1 MKKGSSMLLMV
12 LLIGALIVV
21 DIIVFVALGPAHL
34 APWLL
39 VAATIAIPVF
49 LKRREAGEF
58 VTWKDEYSV
67 GIERI
72 DKDHKKLISLIND
85 LETAVHYHVGDEFER
100 KALEALVAYTQTHF
114 KLEEE
119 LMQQHEYA
127 DYEAHKGQHDQ
138 MISNVEVYL
147 RDYDKQGHKVLGK
160 IANYLKLWLIEHING
175 TDRKYVPHLRARG
188 VK

>member
-12 LLIGALIVV
+12 LLTGGLIVV
-21 DIIVFVALGPAHL
+21 DVMVFMAFGPAH
-34 APWLL
+34 AVPWLL

-49 LKRREAGEF
+49 LSRREAKEF
-58 VTWKDEYSV
+58 VQWKDEYSV

-72 DKDHKKLISLIND
+72 DNDHKKLISLIND
-85 LETAVHYHVGDEFER
+85 LETAVHYNTGDEFER
-100 KALEALVAYTQTHF
+100 KALEAMVAYTQTHF
-114 KLEEE
+114 KLEED
-119 LMQQHEYA
+119 LMQEHGYP

-147 RDYDKQGHKVLGK
+147 RDYDKHGHKVLGK
-160 IANYLKLWLIEHING
+160 IAEYLKLWLIEHING
-175 TDRKYVPHLRARG
+175 TDRKYVPHLRAKG